1 MDRVEGKPPADLTHQ
16 VLLALRRIIRATDLH
31 SRWLLQHFGLT
42 APQLVVLQ
50 HIARNG
56 ATSSSALAREASL
69 SLPTLT
75 GIVARLEARGLV
87 QRTRNESD
95 RRQLLVSLTES
106 GAKLLEEAPP
116 PLQETFTR
124 QFATLRDWEQTLI
137 VSILQRLVAM
147 MEAETLE
154 ASAILATGTLDQ
166 TPSTVTVA
174 ENVESAAQVYIEGS
188 CSKGEEAAR

>member
-1 MDRVEGKPPADLTHQ
+1 MDRVAGELAPDLTQQ
-16 VLLALRRIIRATDLH
+16 VLVALRKIIRATDLH

-42 APQLVVLQ
+42 APQLIVLQ
-50 HIARNG
+50 HISRNG
-56 ATSSSALAREASL
+56 AISGSALAREANL

-95 RRQLLVSLTES
+95 RRELLVSLTPP
-106 GAKLLEEAPP
+106 GAKLLEDAPP

-124 QFATLRDWEQTLI
+124 QFAALRDWEQTQI

-147 MEAETLE
+147 MEAEELE
-154 ASAILATGTLDQ
+154 ASPMLATGTLDH
-166 TPSTVTVA
+166 TPNRVTVA
-174 ENVESAAQVYIEGS
+174 ELDSPGGRNS
-188 CSKGEEAAR
+188 